1 MRSSHG
7 SLGHEDYSPLPP
19 RVPIEKI
26 NGPPA
31 AVVLWEA
38 RLVCAA
44 RYVQRLAH
52 GVLGLSL
59 INAGACQAA

>member
-7 SLGHEDYSPLPP
+7 SLGHEDYSPLWP

-52 GVLGLSL
+52 VVLGLSL